1 MYYHIFYY
9 LNKNNTGIN
18 NQLKQFINLFLF

>member
-9 LNKNNTGIN
+9 LNKNNTDIN

>member
-9 LNKNNTGIN
+9 LNKNNTGTN